1 MRSSAD
7 LVFSPQSFP
16 TASLAVQTQVILV
29 RHGRSTFN
37 DQGRYQGSS
46 DASVLTEIGQQTAA
60 QIGLFLKTY
69 PVHTVYTSPLQRV
82 RQTAEGILASMA
94 SSTRLETHSN
104 LREIEMHHWEGESFQ
119 HVRETFAA
127 DYECWKQRPH
137 EFQLDVTHVQPSD
150 SIATTLVKNR
160 CFPVIDLYERVQQF
174 WQEVLPR
181 HLGQTVLIVSH
192 GGTNRA
198 LISTALGLA
207 PAQFHTLQQSNCGI
221 SCLQLPTGSL
231 KSSQLTSLNLT
242 TPIGETLPKL
252 KEGKTGLRL
261 LLLPAEN
268 LASIHALA
276 ALLRTVD
283 INFSLTSVSE
293 SAQSITAQMLQSHPE
308 TIQLQTHHD
317 RFLSTWQHT
326 IAAKYQQAKGQQLS
340 HLMTG
345 LVVAESA
352 DIQQIIGQAIG
363 LSAEQVWRIQIQPG
377 TLSVLHY
384 PAAHQPPVLQA
395 LNFA

>member
-1 MRSSAD
+1 MRPSAD
-7 LVFSPQSFP
+7 LAFNSQSFP
-16 TASLAVQTQVILV
+16 TAALALQTQIILV

-37 DQGRYQGSS
+37 DEGRYQGSS
-46 DASVLTEIGQQTAA
+46 DASMLTAIGQQTAA
-60 QIGLFLKTY
+60 QIGIFLETD
-69 PVHTVYTSPLQRV
+69 PIHTVYTSPLRRV
-82 RQTAEGILASMA
+82 RQTAEVILANMA
-94 SSTRLETHSN
+94 ESPRLETHPN
-104 LREIEMHHWEGESFQ
+104 LREIDMHHWEGQSFQ
-119 HVRETFAA
+119 QIRENYKA

-137 EFQLDVTHVQPSD
+137 EFQLETFHHQAAYST
-150 SIATTLVKNR
+150 ATTLIRNR

-181 HLGQTVLIVSH
+181 HLGQTILIVSH

-207 PAQFHTLQQSNCGI
+207 PAQFHSLQQSNCGI
-221 SCLQLPTGSL
+221 SRLQLPTGSL
-231 KSSQLTSLNLT
+231 KSSQLTALNLT

-261 LLLPAEN
+261 LLLSSEKA
-268 LASIHALA
+268 ASMPSLT
-276 ALLRTVD
+276 ALLKTVAID
-283 INFSLTSVSE
+283 FSLTSVSE
-293 SAQSITAQMLQSHPE
+293 SAQSITEQILEYHSE

-326 IAAKYQQAKGQQLS
+326 ITAKYQQAKGQHFSQLI
-340 HLMTG
+340 TG

-363 LSAEQVWRIQIQPG
+363 LNSEQIWRIQIQPG
-377 TLSVLHY
+377 SLSVLHY
-384 PAAHQPPVLQA
+384 PAAHQSPVLQA